1 MGQSSEWASRAGMGQ
16 SRGGPSRT
24 GMGQS
29 SEWASR
35 AGMGQS
41 RGGASRTG
49 MGQEQGRGQQDRDGT
64 EQ

>member
-1 MGQSSEWASRAGMGQ
+1 MGQ
-16 SRGGPSRT
+16 SRGGASRH

-35 AGMGQS
+35 A
-41 RGGASRTG
+41 G